1 MPLIKSAIKKM
12 RQSAARRGRLTPVKS
27 HMKTMMKKFLE
38 FAKTGKKEEAGK
50 ILPLAF
56 KAVDMAAK
64 KHIIHWKNAAR
75 KKSLMSRSL
84 AAIGKK

>member
-12 RQSAARRGRLTPVKS
+12 RQSRKRHERLLPVKS
-27 HMKTMMKKFLE
+27 YMKTMVKNVLE
-38 FAKTGKKEEAGK
+38 LARLGKKEEAGK

-75 KKSLMSRSL
+75 KKSLLSRAL
-84 AAIGKK
+84 ATMDKK

>member
-12 RQSAARRGRLTPVKS
+12 RQSRKRHACLLPYKS
-27 HMKTMMKKFLE
+27 NMKTMMRRVLDL
-38 FAKTGKKEEAGK
+38 ARGGKKEEAGK

-75 KKSLMSRSL
+75 KKSLMSRAL
-84 AAIGKK
+84 AGIKK